1 MSHPVAT
8 FDPDDFCHEEDDA
21 ASPVVDPV
29 SEQEMIDEE
38 LRDKIERRRKF
49 HTRRVIAVRHFL
61 KGRHTPKAWQIAG
74 KMLNKATLSPRL
86 PQGRHALNYDSLRYV
101 GRRNR
106 EIDDGGLD

>member
-21 ASPVVDPV
+21 ASPVVDPYP

-38 LRDKIERRRKF
+38 LRDKVERRRKF
-49 HTRRVIAVRHFL
+49 HGRRI
-61 KGRHTPKAWQIAG
+61 I
-74 KMLNKATLSPRL
+74 SPRL
-86 PQGRHALNYDSLRYV
+86 PQGRHALNYDTLRPAP